1 MIDYSQENSV
11 RQKMKNNAIDALDD
25 KSRVGIFLKRYPKLS
40 ETFILNEIL
49 GLEKHHI
56 PLHIFS
62 LYKPTDNV
70 CNPAVM
76 DVKAPVTTLD
86 NDHVSIKQI
95 VGNQLKLIRYS
106 PWRYL
111 GAIKQVM
118 LRNESNRLRD
128 FLHAGL
134 LADKLISLDIRHLH
148 THFIAEPA
156 GVAEIACRLAGIP
169 FSISAHAKD
178 IYLSSTQSLV
188 RKLKTASFTVTCTDY
203 NRRHLQLFTDSKQ
216 NVHRMYHGIDLKI
229 FDEAYTTEAK
239 PSAPP
244 LIMSVGRLREKKGFP
259 TLIAA
264 CKHLQEMQIDFQCV
278 IAGYGP
284 DHDRLQ
290 AQIDE
295 LGLQTHIVLAGKL
308 PHQEILRLYQ
318 QATVFTLPCQIGMDG
333 DRDGIPNVLLEAMAM
348 RLPVVSTHISGVP
361 EVITEGV
368 NGFLIRPKD
377 AGELAN
383 ALKKLLLNPSLC
395 QQFGAAGRLLI
406 EKEFSI
412 SMNLQRLVSL
422 LQQSIDN
429 STSAIEKG
437 AQVHATK

>member
-1 MIDYSQENSV
+1 MSDYSQENSV
-11 RQKMKNNAIDALDD
+11 CQKMQNTGTDEVDD
-25 KSRVGIFLKRYPKLS
+25 KSRVGILLKRYPKLS

-49 GLEKHHI
+49 GLEKHHT

-62 LYKPTDNV
+62 LYQPTDSV

-76 DVKAPVTTLD
+76 DVKAPVTILE
-86 NDHVSIKQI
+86 NEHASIKQI
-95 VGNQLKLIRYS
+95 VRSHVKLARRN

-128 FLHAGL
+128 FLHAEL
-134 LADKLISLDIRHLH
+134 LVDKLIFHNIKHLH

-156 GVAEIACRLAGIP
+156 SVAEIACRLAGIP

-178 IYLSSTQSLV
+178 IYLSSAETLA
-188 RKLKTASFTVTCTDY
+188 RKLKAASFTVTCTDY
-203 NRRHLQLFTDSKQ
+203 NKKHLQVLADQNQ

-264 CKHLQEMQIDFQCV
+264 CKHLLEMHIDFQCV

-284 DHDRLQ
+284 DRDRLQ

-295 LGLQTHIVLAGKL
+295 LGLQAHIALAGKL
-308 PHQEILRLYQ
+308 PHQEILRLYK
-318 QATVFTLPCQIGMDG
+318 QATIFTLPCQIATDG

-348 RLPVVSTHISGVP
+348 RLPVVSTNISGVP
-361 EVITEGV
+361 EVITEGI
-368 NGFLIRPKD
+368 NGYLVQPKD
-377 AGELAN
+377 ADALAN

-395 QQFGAAGRLLI
+395 QQFGTAGRLLI

-412 SMNLQRLVSL
+412 SMNLQRLISL

-429 STSAIEKG
+429 SMRVVEKG
-437 AQVHATK
+437 VQAHATK